1 MTSSWK
7 PLILTLA
14 ITGAL
19 VVACTDDEPSPG
31 EGLRNLAA
39 AGQAG
44 RAGSGGA
51 GAGSGGADAGSGGAE
66 AGSGGADAGSG
77 GAATAGAGDG
87 GSAGGGNGAGDGGAA
102 GGGAG
107 GQSNVTCEDLSP
119 KACHTSGLNCCQ
131 FNGWMW
137 VVNDAEQCVLF
148 HTADYR
154 ACAMYAGPSAG
165 TCIMYN
171 LGACYRRQMGATTEW
186 IENKGMFAK
195 GTLDPSWELVNYT
208 EGGCQSLVNL
218 WDMPPCAAGSGG

>member
-19 VVACTDDEPSPG
+19 AVACTDGDRSPG
-31 EGLRNLAA
+31 EGQNNLSA

-44 RAGSGGA
+44 RAGT
-51 GAGSGGADAGSGGAE
+51 GGADAGR
-66 AGSGGADAGSG
+66 GSFV
-77 GAATAGAGDG
+77 TAGAG
-87 GSAGGGNGAGDGGAA
+87 NGGGAA

-107 GQSNVTCEDLSP
+107 GQSNVTCRDLSP
-119 KACHTSGLNCCQ
+119 EACHTSGLNCCQ